1 MCDEYYMNLAYQ
13 EAMKAKQYDEVPIG
27 AIIIKDDK
35 IIASTY
41 NQKEMNQDV
50 TAHAEILA
58 IRQACYKLGS
68 WHLDDCT
75 LYVTLEPCMMCSGAI
90 IQSRMK
96 KVVFGAKV
104 QRWDGLTHYL
114 KAHDFN
120 HIPEVVPGLLEEKC
134 SLLIKEYFKQKRNH
148 Y

>member
-1 MCDEYYMNLAYQ
+1 MSDEYYMNLAYQ

-75 LYVTLEPCMMCSGAI
+75 LYVTLEPCMMCTGAI

-96 KVVFGAKV
+96 KVVFGANV

-114 KAHDFN
+114 KSHDFN
-120 HIPEVVPGLLEEKC
+120 HIPEVVPGVLEEKC